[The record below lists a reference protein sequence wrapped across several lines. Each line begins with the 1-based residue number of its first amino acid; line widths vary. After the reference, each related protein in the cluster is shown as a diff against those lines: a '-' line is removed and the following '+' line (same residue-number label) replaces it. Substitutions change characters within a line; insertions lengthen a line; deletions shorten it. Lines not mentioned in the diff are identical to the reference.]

1 MCESLGCLLLGPVC
15 VTRCEARDFLVG
27 LFILFILGE
36 GGRKLFLF
44 LSHNMVVV
52 VVQWW
57 WRGLHRAIVF
67 CSEFSSATLSFDSPT
82 YTVTLFTTGDIHT
95 NMECQKGGGFGSKL
109 NYHMIENPRKG
120 GMKKQNS
127 NNAMIGGGG
136 FNKP

>member
-1 MCESLGCLLLGPVC
+1 MNTMRTDHVGNPVP
-15 VTRCEARDFLVG
+15 
-27 LFILFILGE
+27 I
-36 GGRKLFLF
+36 
-44 LSHNMVVV
+44 VVFHTIGAAD
-52 VVQWW
+52 W
-57 WRGLHRAIVF
+57 G
-67 CSEFSSATLSFDSPT
+67 
-82 YTVTLFTTGDIHT
+82 TTGDIHT